1 MPGTIAGT
9 RNVIHPVTVGILLA
23 ALATGAGAEVYR
35 WTDAEGRV
43 HYGDRP
49 SAGSQSVPVGSG
61 AATGQ
66 PPTNDAERLQRQQ
79 RMLDAYRQER
89 EEKQQA
95 EAKRKADDAE
105 RERNCAHGRDV
116 LARYERSSGIYE
128 PQADGTRRY
137 LSEAEKESAIRAAQG
152 DVKRWC
158 GPVPK
163 R

>member
-1 MPGTIAGT
+1 MMIGF
-9 RNVIHPVTVGILLA
+9 
-23 ALATGAGAEVYR
+23 ALATFVATAVAEVYR

-61 AATGQ
+61 APTGQ
-66 PPTNDAERLQRQQ
+66 PPASDAERLQRQQ

-105 RERNCAHGRDV
+105 RERNCAHARDA
-116 LARYERSSGIYE
+116 LARYERSGVIYE
-128 PQADGTRRY
+128 PQADGSRRY
-137 LSEAEKESAIRAAQG
+137 LSEAERESAIRSAQS

-158 GPVPK
+158 GPAP
-163 R
+163 RR